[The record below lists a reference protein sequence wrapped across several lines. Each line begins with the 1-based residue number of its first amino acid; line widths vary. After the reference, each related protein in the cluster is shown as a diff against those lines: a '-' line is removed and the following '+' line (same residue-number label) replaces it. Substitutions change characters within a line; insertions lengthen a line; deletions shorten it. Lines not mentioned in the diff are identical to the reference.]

1 MSSSEQQPADESKIQ
16 ANEEPLEVGE
26 QEEQVAVQP
35 FYEFPPAA
43 AQPPLDKN
51 PQAAPLTQVMPEE
64 ELQDNEK
71 AQPGQPGQQEQQP
84 LPSHEAI
91 QKGLVYPPPPSYY
104 QNMPAPGERP
114 SLPTQPGNR
123 PPIAY
128 ASSQPSSQ
136 SRVPG
141 TPLYPPPGP
150 PAAPYPQGVPVSPY
164 GYGHPGQPPV
174 KKSYRWVWILVSVLG
189 VTLLVA
195 CGLLGW
201 GVYSLF
207 NSVYQ
212 QVSGS
217 LTVVDDF
224 YSNLQAENYS
234 AAYSDLAPRGQII
247 GLTQAQFTSQA
258 SKLDGQY
265 GPITSFVLGQPSFST
280 SSNSQPDLTR
290 FTVTV
295 DIKRTRLSYTVLLTV
310 NKINGTWKIIEYD
323 RL

>member
-1 MSSSEQQPADESKIQ
+1 MTP
-16 ANEEPLEVGE
+16 
-26 QEEQVAVQP
+26 
-35 FYEFPPAA
+35 
-43 AQPPLDKN
+43 
-51 PQAAPLTQVMPEE
+51 PQAAPLTQVVPEE

-71 AQPGQPGQQEQQP
+71 VQSGEPGQAGRQEQQP

-104 QNMPAPGERP
+104 QNMPTPAERAP
-114 SLPTQPGNR
+114 LPTQVGTRQPVT
-123 PPIAY
+123 Y
-128 ASSQPSSQ
+128 ASAQPTYQ
-136 SRVPG
+136 NRVQG

-150 PAAPYPQGVPVSPY
+150 GTAPYTQGVPVPSPDY
-164 GYGHPGQPPV
+164 GQPGRPGQPPV

-189 VTLLVA
+189 VVLLA
-195 CGLLGW
+195 TCGLCGW

-224 YSNLQAENYS
+224 YSNLQAENYN

-258 SKLDGQY
+258 SKLDSQY

-280 SSNSQPDLTR
+280 GSNSQPDLTS
-290 FTVTV
+290 FTITV
-295 DIKRTRLSYTVLLTV
+295 DIKRPHLSYTALLTV